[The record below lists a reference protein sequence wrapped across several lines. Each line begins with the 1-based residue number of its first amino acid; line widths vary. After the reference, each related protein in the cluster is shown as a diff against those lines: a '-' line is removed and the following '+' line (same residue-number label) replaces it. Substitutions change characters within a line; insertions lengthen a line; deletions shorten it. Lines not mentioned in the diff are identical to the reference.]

1 MGQRNPEVS
10 LNRLSLHMR
19 HKKLAGKVMH
29 LVCLFISYLLTP
41 LLLDI
46 FRLSA
51 LDKEKC
57 QTLFFLWPLK
67 TGICDAFAR
76 KQGTSDLL
84 PKVIN
89 FTESN

>member
-1 MGQRNPEVS
+1 MY
-10 LNRLSLHMR
+10 
-19 HKKLAGKVMH
+19 
-29 LVCLFISYLLTP
+29 LVCLFIRYLLAP

-51 LDKEKC
+51 LDKDKC

-67 TGICDAFAR
+67 IGIFDEFAR
-76 KQGTSDLL
+76 KQGTFDLL
-84 PKVIN
+84 SKVFN

>member
-1 MGQRNPEVS
+1 
-10 LNRLSLHMR
+10 
-19 HKKLAGKVMH
+19 MH

-46 FRLSA
+46 FCLSA

-67 TGICDAFAR
+67 TGIFDEFSR
-76 KQGTSDLL
+76 KQGTFDLL
-84 PKVIN
+84 SKVIN
-89 FTESN
+89 FTESNQRAPGYMMTCRKRVSC